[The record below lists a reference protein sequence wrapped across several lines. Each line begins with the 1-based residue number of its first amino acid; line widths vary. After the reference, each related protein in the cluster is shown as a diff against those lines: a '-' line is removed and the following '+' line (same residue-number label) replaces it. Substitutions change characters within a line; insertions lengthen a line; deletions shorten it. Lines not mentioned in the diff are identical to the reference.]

1 MGSTPNNFQNSI
13 MSPSPSSI
21 TSPQEVEATSNP
33 SPMDTWVTVW
43 GFPPSSVSF
52 ILSELSMC
60 GTVLQHVMPPN
71 SNWMHVRFQTR
82 MQANKAVAKN
92 GCVLGG
98 SIMVG
103 ICSCKDETVLD
114 NLNTSTV
121 LDNSILSSSVANLST
136 GLGTPRTIRPLAQ
149 AYKEAQG
156 ENKVVP
162 GTNTPSKNNG
172 LVSKAMGTCLAGRT
186 SRCWRSTTL
195 YQLNM
200 HRIPAC
206 CHVPCFLCYDRT
218 QSNIC

>member
-1 MGSTPNNFQNSI
+1 MPRPNRDKPGGPPTNSLLFTPNRSISTPNNLHNSI
-13 MSPSPSSI
+13 MSNPSSSFI
-21 TSPQEVEATSNP
+21 TSPQEVAPTP
-33 SPMDTWVTVW
+33 DHSPLDTWVTVW

-71 SNWMHVRFQTR
+71 SNWMHVRMQTR

-103 ICSCKDETVLD
+103 ISSCKDETVLD
-114 NLNTSTV
+114 NLNASSMV
-121 LDNSILSSSVANLST
+121 DNSILSSSVANLST
-136 GLGTPRTIRPLAQ
+136 GLGTPRTIRPLTQ
-149 AYKEAQG
+149 AYKDAQT

-172 LVSKAMGTCLAGRT
+172 MVSKAMEYMFG
-186 SRCWRSTTL
+186 W
-195 YQLNM
+195 
-200 HRIPAC
+200 
-206 CHVPCFLCYDRT
+206 
-218 QSNIC
+218 

>member
-1 MGSTPNNFQNSI
+1 MG
-13 MSPSPSSI
+13 
-21 TSPQEVEATSNP
+21 
-33 SPMDTWVTVW
+33 
-43 GFPPSSVSF
+43 
-52 ILSELSMC
+52 
-60 GTVLQHVMPPN
+60 LQHVMPPN

-103 ICSCKDETVLD
+103 ISSCKDETVLD

-149 AYKEAQG
+149 AYKEAQV

-162 GTNTPSKNNG
+162 GTNTPSKKVKDRLSEDPEDNTYIHVMS
-172 LVSKAMGTCLAGRT
+172 LPE
-186 SRCWRSTTL
+186 SR
-195 YQLNM
+195 
-200 HRIPAC
+200 
-206 CHVPCFLCYDRT
+206 V
-218 QSNIC
+218 